1 MIPEGALIRV
11 ALPASDTRIIDVIW
25 EDKVLA
31 VFADDLFRHSQDLN
45 SVRPQKDGG
54 SNVHG

>member
-1 MIPEGALIRV
+1 MRV
-11 ALPASDTRIIDVIW
+11 AVPASDTRIIDVIW

-45 SVRPQKDGG
+45 SVRPNRDGA
-54 SNVHG
+54 SDVHG